1 MWNHS
6 FVEMIETNIE
16 LLPLILLFGK
26 WKFILSSLMI
36 TQQRLIV
43 SLVFGRECRVI
54 HEEPCVAQGKKRTFA
69 WMCFVSFL
77 S

>member
-1 MWNHS
+1 MWKHS

-16 LLPLILLFGK
+16 LLPLILLFDK

-54 HEEPCVAQGKKRTFA
+54 HEEPCVGSGQEKDICMDVF
-69 WMCFVSFL
+69 C
-77 S
+77 